1 MIRTHAPSRSRFL
14 SGLASAAGVTAASS
28 TALAQK
34 APSTVRVGIIPS
46 DFGAQPYYAK
56 DLGFFMRRDLT
67 AELTGLANG
76 AAIAA
81 AVAGGALDV
90 GFSNIVTLVTAHAK
104 GLPFTILAAANLY
117 DATSPTVGLLA
128 VKRESK
134 LNTAKDFNGKIVGVG
149 AINNVTHLGARA
161 WIDNNGGDSN
171 AIKWIEVP
179 ITNMAA
185 EVLTDRID
193 GVILDLGIYPTL
205 GRPGDPLRIA
215 AATFNAIA
223 PRFLTGGWFTTQEWI
238 SKHSTEARDFVA
250 SMADAARWANT
261 TKNHRASAEILARYL
276 KSSANDINAS
286 PRVAYGTSV
295 TAPMVQPLIDVV
307 ARYKVI
313 SAAFPAAD
321 MIASG

>member
-1 MIRTHAPSRSRFL
+1 MFGTHAQTRRRFL
-14 SGLASAAGVTAASS
+14 SGFASAAGAAAASAAAIAQ
-28 TALAQK
+28 TAS
-34 APSTVRVGIIPS
+34 STVRVGIIPS

-56 DLGFFMRRDLT
+56 DMGFFTHRELS

-76 AAIAA
+76 SAIAA
-81 AVAGGALDV
+81 AVAGGALDI

-117 DATSPTVGLLA
+117 DAMSPTVGLLA

-134 LNTAKDFNGKIVGVG
+134 LNAAKDFNGKTVGVG

-171 AIKWIEVP
+171 GIKWIEVP

-205 GRPGDPLRIA
+205 NKPNDPLRIA
-215 AATFNAIA
+215 AATFTAIA
-223 PRFLTGGWFTTQEWI
+223 PRFLTGGWFATQEWV
-238 SKHSTEARDFVA
+238 SKHAAETRDFAA
-250 SMADAARWANT
+250 SMADAARWANMV
-261 TKNHRASAEILARYL
+261 KNHRASAEILARYL
-276 KSSANDINAS
+276 KSSADDINAA

-313 SAAFPAAD
+313 SAAFPAAE